1 MNPEALIQRL
11 QELTPMI
18 SEVKAIMEELTN
30 MGMPPE
36 QLMELIGGTPAAPVP
51 PHGGP
56 AGGMGGMPQMPVAG
70 NTGAPMGGMPPGLLA

>member
-18 SEVKAIMEELTN
+18 SEIKAIMEELTN

-36 QLMELIGGTPAAPVP
+36 QLMELIGGTPAAPVVP
-51 PHGGP
+51 QGGP
-56 AGGMGGMPQMPVAG
+56 EGGVGGMPPMPVAA
-70 NTGAPMGGMPPGLLA
+70 NTGAPMGGMPGLLA

>member
-36 QLMELIGGTPAAPVP
+36 QLMELIGGTPVTPQ
-51 PHGGP
+51 GGP
-56 AGGMGGMPQMPVAG
+56 EGGVGGMSQMPVAA
-70 NTGAPMGGMPPGLLA
+70 NTGAPMGGMPGLLA

>member
-36 QLMELIGGTPAAPVP
+36 QLLELIGGTPAAPQ
-51 PHGGP
+51 GGP
-56 AGGMGGMPQMPVAG
+56 EGGMGGMAQMPVAG

>member
-18 SEVKAIMEELTN
+18 SEIKAIMEELTN

-36 QLMELIGGTPAAPVP
+36 QLLELVSGTPAAP
-51 PHGGP
+51 HGGP
-56 AGGMGGMPQMPVAG
+56 EGGMGGMPQMPVAA

>member
-36 QLMELIGGTPAAPVP
+36 QLMELIGGTPAAPVTP
-51 PHGGP
+51 QGVPE
-56 AGGMGGMPQMPVAG
+56 GGMGGMAQMPVAG

>member
-36 QLMELIGGTPAAPVP
+36 QLLELIGGTPAAPVTP
-51 PHGGP
+51 QGGP
-56 AGGMGGMPQMPVAG
+56 EGGMAQMPVAG

>member
-36 QLMELIGGTPAAPVP
+36 QLMELIGGATAGGVTPE
-51 PHGGP
+51 GGP
-56 AGGMGGMPQMPVAG
+56 EGGVGGMPPMPVAA
-70 NTGAPMGGMPPGLLA
+70 NTGAPMGGMPGLLA